1 LDKLVICANDS
12 ITATNL
18 SDSANSYA
26 WSFGNGAVS
35 NKVHPAFTYDQ
46 SGEYIVT
53 LKAYRVN
60 GFGNV
65 CVDSVSRKV
74 SVESP
79 YGKINYT
86 SGTLCNDLAAR
97 FEADVNFTDSLIWN
111 FGDGT
116 ILRTKERIVFHRY
129 LFSGSFVPT
138 VTLIS
143 KAGCTSILKGTDTI
157 RVDKIKSGFVTQMI
171 QDCGLTTVY
180 FTDTTRSSSGIKI
193 SNWLTGDGVSLS
205 GKTISKSFTV
215 TSDYTIRLIAE
226 SVLGCYDTTFKTI
239 SVPVYSVPNVQISGQ
254 TEICSNEDLKLSANV
269 QSGDAIQSYL
279 WRFSNGATFSEK
291 DIQTKLNPG
300 NYSVELIVRTINGCA
315 DTTSSNITIKKAPD
329 VSLSN
334 DVTICKGANTLLQ
347 VSGGITYSWSPD
359 TDISCTD
366 CNIVM
371 VNPNE
376 SRTYQVIGKNE
387 IGCTDTASTFV
398 TVIQPFKMKIT
409 GRDSICIGQST
420 QMLVTGG
427 VTYSWSPANSISDP
441 TSGNPV
447 FNPSVTTV
455 YRVIGF
461 DGKNCFTD
469 TAFVTIAVGGYPTVD
484 LGPDQVLPTGTL
496 YPLKSTITNGPIS
509 KWEWTP
515 NRNLDC
521 DDCAEPIATVKTNTS
536 YIVKVTSAYG

>member
-1 LDKLVICANDS
+1 M
-12 ITATNL
+12 
-18 SDSANSYA
+18 
-26 WSFGNGAVS
+26 
-35 NKVHPAFTYDQ
+35 
-46 SGEYIVT
+46 
-53 LKAYRVN
+53 
-60 GFGNV
+60 
-65 CVDSVSRKV
+65 
-74 SVESP
+74 
-79 YGKINYT
+79 
-86 SGTLCNDLAAR
+86 
-97 FEADVNFTDSLIWN
+97 
-111 FGDGT
+111 
-116 ILRTKERIVFHRY
+116 
-129 LFSGSFVPT
+129 PT

-143 KAGCTSILKGTDTI
+143 KAGCSSILKGTDTI
-157 RVDKIKSGFVTQMI
+157 RVDKIKSGFVTQVI

-180 FTDTTRSSSGIKI
+180 FTDTTRSSSGIKS
-193 SNWLTGDGVSLS
+193 SNWLTGDGVSLT

-215 TSDYTIRLIAE
+215 TSDYTVRLIAE

-239 SVPVYSVPNVQISGQ
+239 SVPVYSVPNVQVTGQ

-291 DIQTKLNPG
+291 DLQTKLNPG
-300 NYSVELIVRTINGCA
+300 NYSVELIVRTINDCA
-315 DTTSSNITIKKAPD
+315 DTTSTNITIKKAPD
-329 VSLSN
+329 VSISN
-334 DVTICKGANTLLQ
+334 DVTICKGGNTLLQ
-347 VSGGITYSWSPD
+347 AIGGITYSWSPD
-359 TDISCTD
+359 NDISCTD

-371 VNPNE
+371 VNPDE

-387 IGCTDTASTFV
+387 IGCADTASTYV
-398 TVIQPFKMKIT
+398 AVIQPFRMNIT

-427 VTYSWSPANSISDP
+427 VTYSWSPNVSISDP
-441 TSGNPV
+441 NSGNPV

-455 YRVIGF
+455 YRVIGY

-469 TAFVTIAVGGYPTVD
+469 TAFVTVVVGGYPTVD

-521 DDCAEPIATVKTNTS
+521 NDCAEPVATVKTNTS
-536 YIVKVTSAYG
+536 YTVKVTSAYGCSATDTIAIKAFCVNTQVYIPNAFTPDGDGLNDKLIVRGSGIQTVKYFRIFNRWGELVFERSNFAPNDPSFGWDGKVRGNNVKPDVYVFTAEVICDDGSPYVYKGNVSLIK